1 MGLIP
6 EIQTIRLTKRSLL
19 VDYDCVIKIK
29 LMVSI
34 LLLVFLFKSDS
45 ERVLPVKP
53 VIAAKPVRT
62 AEQVLRPTRKC
73 C

>member
-1 MGLIP
+1 MGLIR

-19 VDYDCVIKIK
+19 VDYDCIIKIE

-53 VIAAKPVRT
+53 IIAAKPVRT
-62 AEQVLRPTRKC
+62 AEPVVRPIREC